1 MNEFYIK
8 IRFSSDEITEA
19 ICFGRKN
26 NHDCWNTWIGD
37 WEKVVSGK
45 NINECKSN
53 LRDYLISQDKGLKT
67 IENIINKIQIKT

>member
-8 IRFSSDEITEA
+8 VKISSDEITEA
-19 ICFGRKN
+19 TCFGRKN

-37 WEKVVSGK
+37 WTKIADAK
-45 NINECKSN
+45 NIKDCKSK

-67 IENIINKIQIKT
+67 IESIISKIQVKT